1 MSLSTELCHL
11 QQPDGSPTFFQHW
24 NFLSDI
30 FHKTSKLGLLWV
42 SGNRGLSRLASST
55 KSGGPHGAATELWVA
70 GSAKETTTL
79 SWLHVTTM
87 DGATPTLPPL
97 QSFWVKTKQS
107 GSAEAEASAWLTAW
121 AAAPTARGP
130 AELPYFHTS
139 FESHRNIIRRQA
151 TSALPLPW
159 SRLTFPVDMTR
170 EAPSGLHFGVQLP
183 VALPRWLMV
192 ICIFFFFF
200 ATSCGLQDPWP
211 EIEPCPQQQKHQ
223 ALTTGPPGN
232 SQICIIFMRFT
243 IMVKCK
249 NSAMGGP
256 GFPFWPFQWVGLDQL
271 FN

>member
-1 MSLSTELCHL
+1 MSLTTELCRL

-42 SGNRGLSRLASST
+42 SGNQGLSRLASST

-70 GSAKETTTL
+70 GSGKETTTL

-87 DGATPTLPPL
+87 DGTTPTLPPL
-97 QSFWVKTKQS
+97 QSLWVKTKQS
-107 GSAEAEASAWLTAW
+107 GSAEAEASVWLTAW

-139 FESHRNIIRRQA
+139 FESRRNIIRRQA
-151 TSALPLPW
+151 ASALPLPW
-159 SRLTFPVDMTR
+159 SPLTFPVDMTR
-170 EAPSGLHFGVQLP
+170 EVPLGLHFGVQLP
-183 VALPRWLMV
+183 VALPSWLMV

-211 EIEPCPQQQKHQ
+211 GIEPCPQQRKHQ

-232 SQICIIFMRFT
+232 SQICIIFMVFT

-256 GFPFWPFQWVGLDQL
+256 GFPFWPCQWVGLDQL